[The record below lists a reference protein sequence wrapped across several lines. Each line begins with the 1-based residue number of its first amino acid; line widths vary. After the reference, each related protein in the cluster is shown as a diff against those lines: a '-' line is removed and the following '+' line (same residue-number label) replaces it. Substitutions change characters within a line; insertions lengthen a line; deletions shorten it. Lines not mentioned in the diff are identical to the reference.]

1 MFVLL
6 NTGIPSS
13 PIITLESGAGYIIV
27 TVRSQNGGV
36 PSDNSSFLFRIIVT
50 DENNIVI
57 HNMSYPLRG
66 YASNST
72 EQFTISLPIGDYTV
86 SVSSQNK
93 YGTSEE
99 VTTMSLS
106 VVLAPSPSPSPT
118 DTSTSDG
125 NSHTMPLTICI
136 YIIIIIIFCI

>member
-6 NTGIPSS
+6 NIGIPSS
-13 PIITLESGAGYIIV
+13 PIITVETGAGYIIV
-27 TVRSQNGGV
+27 TVCSVSGGV
-36 PSDNSSFLFRIIVT
+36 PSDDNSFLFRIIVT

-72 EQFTISLPIGDYTV
+72 EQFTINLPIGDYTV

-99 VTTMSLS
+99 ATTTSLS

-118 DTSTSDG
+118 DTSTTEG

-136 YIIIIIIFCI
+136 YIIIIIFCI